1 VHTSSRDRAAVPTVT
16 KTSALVKGT
25 KMMHTVRPYLLALL
39 IAVAGAASAQAERPG
54 EGVTVRPAVAGWDDA
69 RPVQAI
75 FDQILEELGYRVE
88 PPVML
93 ENPIFYTAVAQGD
106 VDFWSAGWF
115 PLHDTQLPAGFHDRA
130 SIVGTI
136 APAGG
141 LQGYLVTK
149 SAAEEFGITSLD
161 DFKRPEVKAAFDRTG
176 DGKAD
181 LVACPPGWGCE
192 AAIEHHLDVYGLRDH
207 INDIKAAYNAAFAD
221 ALAAYRGGQPVLYYT
236 WTPNFTVFQ
245 MVPGEDS
252 VWINVPEIIPS
263 ETQMG
268 FEDAMVVHGLE
279 GGVTDPV
286 LMGFVADDIQTVAN
300 DAFLE
305 ANPAA
310 ASILANVRI
319 PVVDISEMTVRL
331 DAGESSDAAVAAMAA
346 EWIEAH
352 RDLVD
357 GWLAEAR
364 AAAN

>member
-1 VHTSSRDRAAVPTVT
+1 
-16 KTSALVKGT
+16 
-25 KMMHTVRPYLLALL
+25 
-39 IAVAGAASAQAERPG
+39 
-54 EGVTVRPAVAGWDDA
+54 
-69 RPVQAI
+69 
-75 FDQILEELGYRVE
+75 
-88 PPVML
+88 ML

-192 AAIEHHLDVYGLRDH
+192 AAIEHHLDVYDLRDH

-263 ETQMG
+263 ETQDG
-268 FEDAMVVHGLE
+268 LRGRHG
-279 GGVTDPV
+279 GPRARG
-286 LMGFVADDIQTVAN
+286 
-300 DAFLE
+300 
-305 ANPAA
+305 
-310 ASILANVRI
+310 R
-319 PVVDISEMTVRL
+319 
-331 DAGESSDAAVAAMAA
+331 
-346 EWIEAH
+346 
-352 RDLVD
+352 RDRPRVD
-357 GWLAEAR
+357 GLRGRRHPDRRQRRLPGGQPGRRVDPRER
-364 AAAN
+364 ADPGGGHLRDDRPDGRG

>member
-1 VHTSSRDRAAVPTVT
+1 MRTTLRTIVLVLSV
-16 KTSALVKGT
+16 AL
-25 KMMHTVRPYLLALL
+25 
-39 IAVAGAASAQAERPG
+39 AGAAAAQAERPG

-106 VDFWSAGWF
+106 VDFWTAGWF
-115 PLHDTQLPAGFHDRA
+115 PLHATQLPAGFFDRA

-136 APAGG
+136 AAAGG

-149 SAAEEFGITSLD
+149 SAAEEFGITSLE

-192 AAIEHHLDVYGLRDH
+192 AAIEHHLDAYDLRDH
-207 INDIKAAYNAAFAD
+207 VNDIKAAYNAAFAD
-221 ALAAYRGGQPVLYYT
+221 ALAAYRNGQPVFYYT

-245 MVPGEDS
+245 MVPGVDS
-252 VWINVPEIIPS
+252 VWINVPEIVPS
-263 ETQMG
+263 ETQVG

-279 GGVTDPV
+279 GGVTDPM

-319 PVVDISEMTVRL
+319 PVVDISEMTVRM
-331 DAGESSDAAVAAMAA
+331 DQGEDSDTAVAAMAA
-346 EWIEAH
+346 EWLATN

-357 GWLAEAR
+357 GWLSDAR
-364 AAAN
+364 AAAD